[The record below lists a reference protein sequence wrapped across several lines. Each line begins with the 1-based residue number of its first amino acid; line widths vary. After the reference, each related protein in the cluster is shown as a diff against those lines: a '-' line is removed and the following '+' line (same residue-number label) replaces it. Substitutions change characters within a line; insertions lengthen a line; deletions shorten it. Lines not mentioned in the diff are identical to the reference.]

1 MKPRNRHV
9 THENRSNGPKVVE
22 TDARSPMLP
31 MYSAAEL
38 AVRDPRRLSC
48 VYEAA
53 CVDVVAKTSP
63 NALAAECPEGCALQ
77 RKPDPN
83 VRAYHASM
91 SGRTNGVETR
101 SEHKSHDSDSQRRSY
116 AHRVHSRS

>member
-53 CVDVVAKTSP
+53 CVKELEHNLAESEVEWLREREAEAEDKPTSP
-63 NALAAECPEGCALQ
+63 EAPAAKKKAATKKAAPKKATA
-77 RKPDPN
+77 KKAAPKK
-83 VRAYHASM
+83 ATA
-91 SGRTNGVETR
+91 
-101 SEHKSHDSDSQRRSY
+101 KK
-116 AHRVHSRS
+116 AK

>member
-1 MKPRNRHV
+1 MKRRNRHV
-9 THENRSNGPKVVE
+9 THESRANGPKVVE

-83 VRAYHASM
+83 VRADRINRA
-91 SGRTNGVETR
+91 
-101 SEHKSHDSDSQRRSY
+101 K
-116 AHRVHSRS
+116 HRALIEAKKAARCSS